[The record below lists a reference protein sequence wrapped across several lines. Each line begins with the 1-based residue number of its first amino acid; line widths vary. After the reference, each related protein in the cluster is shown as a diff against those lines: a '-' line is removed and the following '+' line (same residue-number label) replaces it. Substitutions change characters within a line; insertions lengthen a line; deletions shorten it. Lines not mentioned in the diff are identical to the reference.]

1 MLIVNVMIFSDF
13 ILSKYLHFVA
23 FHFQIIILM
32 LILLVSRLQLLVVDL
47 DLVCLLELKQNH
59 AMKKEDMNKTMK
71 LVV

>member
-1 MLIVNVMIFSDF
+1 
-13 ILSKYLHFVA
+13 
-23 FHFQIIILM
+23 M
-32 LILLVSRLQLLVVDL
+32 LILLVSWLQLLVVDL